1 MITQELKKYIN
12 EASEVGIGEEEIIIN
27 LINAGWSIEDVNTAI
42 ENVLH
47 KVAKPK
53 KSNNFI
59 SPKPNY
65 FVAFSVI
72 GLLMIGATF
81 YSSNLFVADM
91 EKYLSVNNTANLYEA
106 YNTAR
111 LQNIQYESEDK
122 KSTILFVGDIMLS
135 SSRGVGKQIKKEN
148 EYRYPFLRI
157 SDVLRSADLAFG
169 NLEGP
174 ISYRGKD
181 GGSRYSFRGNP
192 KVIEGLKY
200 AGFDVLSIANNHI
213 FDWGKD
219 AFEDTIYLL
228 KANNID
234 NIGGGMNYLNANK
247 PLVKDVNGT
256 NVAFFAYSM
265 VDYDIGFFEAK
276 GGTPGK
282 SSFNK
287 EILLKKIKKLKK
299 TGVADIVVVS
309 LHWGKEYS
317 KRSQESQQKIAYSL
331 VDAGVDIIVGHHPH
345 VVQEVEKYKD
355 GWIAYSLGNFVFD
368 QNFSEETMRGLM
380 LEVEIKNKK
389 IDKVNPIEIQISET
403 FQPYIKK

>member
-111 LQNIQYESEDK
+111 LQNIQYEREDK

-135 SSRGVGKQIKKEN
+135 SNRGVGRQIKKEN
-148 EYRYPFLRI
+148 EYKYPFLRI
-157 SDVLRSADLAFG
+157 VDFLRSADLTFG

-174 ISYRGKD
+174 ISYRGKN
-181 GGSRYSFRGNP
+181 GGSKYSFRGNP
-192 KVIEGLKY
+192 KVVEGLKY

-213 FDWGKD
+213 FDWGED
-219 AFEDTIYLL
+219 AFNDTIYVL
-228 KANNID
+228 KANGID
-234 NIGGGMNYLNANK
+234 NVGGDINYEIANK
-247 PLVKDVNGT
+247 PVIKNVFGT
-256 NVAFFAYSM
+256 KVAFLAYSM
-265 VDYDIGFFEAK
+265 VDYDIGNFEAIND
-276 GGTPGK
+276 TPGK
-282 SSFNK
+282 SSFYEEK
-287 EILLKKIKKLKK
+287 LFKKIKELK
-299 TGVADIVVVS
+299 TSGIADIVIVS
-309 LHWGKEYS
+309 FHWGKEYET
-317 KRSQESQQKIAYSL
+317 RSDIKQQKVAYSL
-331 VDAGVDIIVGHHPH
+331 VDAGADMIVGHHPH
-345 VVQEVEKYKD
+345 VVQEVEKYKNS
-355 GWIAYSLGNFVFD
+355 WIAYSLGNFIFD

-380 LEVEIKNKK
+380 LEVR
-389 IDKVNPIEIQISET
+389 
-403 FQPYIKK
+403 